1 MGVVTDR
8 VAGVTDQNLIR
19 IAEFVAGGRLS
30 DKDVRKEG
38 VVERVMRLFL
48 LSGTNR
54 QIRRITVDSAR
65 QALSLVMG
73 LAPPQTL
80 GTKAFLTIMRTS
92 PDLANSL
99 ILQNGNASVSHAA
112 TQSEAVTL
120 SRLVELSKAAAR
132 ATAAIEA
139 AGKVRDDDDSK
150 EAGEARAAASD
161 APKLLA
167 LAVRV
172 IDSARPALRASLSRA
187 TVGTGSVKARMYPD
201 GQLAD
206 AVIARLKVRP
216 YERIEEG
223 TLKDNVREFASVGAS
238 HVETLRRLGPLC
250 LWDVSAVRDFTGTCT
265 ANFNS
270 DLFWDT
276 TSAEDMSSM
285 FSINMEFKGYIG
297 TWDVSGVASMDGM
310 FKLTPIEDSGLANW
324 NTASLTDASHM
335 FHRTKGLSTD
345 LDLSGWIFGPK
356 PDLRHMFSRSN
367 IVDCGIGNW
376 DVTDADTHGMLLGA
390 DAFTGSLAS
399 WPPIKVADAQGPSA
413 PVQAFGSPRAFSVN
427 FGAEDTQKKIAR
439 VFADALRNEKG
450 QKGSSSQEQCAIL

>member
-1 MGVVTDR
+1 MGVVADR

-65 QALSLVMG
+65 KALSLVMG

-80 GTKAFLTIMRTS
+80 GTKAFLTIMRTN
-92 PDLANSL
+92 PGLANSL

-139 AGKVRDDDDSK
+139 AGKFRDDDDSK
-150 EAGEARAAASD
+150 EAADARAAASD

-201 GQLAD
+201 GQLVGVLD
-206 AVIARLKVRP
+206 AVIARLKIRP
-216 YERIEEG
+216 YERIEED
-223 TLKDNVREFASVGAS
+223 TLKDNVGTLVSVGSGYEAI
-238 HVETLRRLGPLC
+238 LRRFGPLC
-250 LWDVSAVRDFTGTCT
+250 LWDVSAVRDFTDTCT

-276 TSAEDMSSM
+276 TSAENMGSM
-285 FSINMEFKGYIG
+285 FSMNLEFKGYIG

-324 NTASLTDASHM
+324 NTASLTDASGM
-335 FHRTKGLSTD
+335 LRRTKGLSTD

-356 PDLRHMFSRSN
+356 PDLNYMFARSN

-376 DVTDADTHGMLLGA
+376 DVTDANTHEMLLGA

-399 WPPIKVADAQGPSA
+399 WPPIKVADAQGPA
-413 PVQAFGSPRAFSVN
+413 PPAFGSPRAFIDHA
-427 FGAEDTQKKIAR
+427 GEDRASIR
-439 VFADALRNEKG
+439 GRP
-450 QKGSSSQEQCAIL
+450 S